1 MYKNNKRDWISGTRG
16 TKVNLLK
23 RKTLIKV
30 LLTNIVIVL
39 LFIIIFVVV
48 IKMQNKVYSK
58 IVNEKINDIINNVM
72 EKYPEVK
79 EEDILKIINNRDDSS
94 ENILEKYGYDDEL
107 SYIKELRENINKNL
121 INTAVLIGIFG
132 IASLSIFMRY
142 VLIQE
147 KELKEINEYIKEV
160 NNKNYSLKIEDNK
173 DGELSRLRN
182 ELYKTTVI
190 LREAAENSEEEK
202 EKLSIAIAD
211 ISHQLKTP
219 LTSIRIILDNIS
231 DNPDMPQEIRED
243 FIQDISKQVEHMS
256 SLVISL
262 LKIAK
267 FDAGTIKM
275 ENEEIDAK
283 KLIDSVINNLAI
295 LIEIKEIE
303 VITKIDEKA
312 IFIADYKWQ
321 QEALT
326 NILKNA
332 IEHSQPKS
340 NIYIIVENTSIFLK
354 IKIKDEGQGIEQKD
368 LKHIFE
374 RFYRAKN
381 CNEDSIGIG
390 LSLAKTIIEQ
400 NNGYIKATS
409 EVGKG
414 TLFEIKYIK

>member
-1 MYKNNKRDWISGTRG
+1 M
-16 TKVNLLK
+16 NLLK

-219 LTSIRIILDNIS
+219 LTSIRIMLDNIS

-340 NIYIIVENTSIFLK
+340 NIYIIVENTSIFLE

>member
-1 MYKNNKRDWISGTRG
+1 M
-16 TKVNLLK
+16 NLLK

-107 SYIKELRENINKNL
+107 SYIKELRGNINKNL

-219 LTSIRIILDNIS
+219 LTSIRIMLDNIS

-262 LKIAK
+262 LKTAK

>member
-1 MYKNNKRDWISGTRG
+1 M
-16 TKVNLLK
+16 NLLK

-219 LTSIRIILDNIS
+219 LTSIKIMLDNIS

-267 FDAGTIKM
+267 FDAGAIKM